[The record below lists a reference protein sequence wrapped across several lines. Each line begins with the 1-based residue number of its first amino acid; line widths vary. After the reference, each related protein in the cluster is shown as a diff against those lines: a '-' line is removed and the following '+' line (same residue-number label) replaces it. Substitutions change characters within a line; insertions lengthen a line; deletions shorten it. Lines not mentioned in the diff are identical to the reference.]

1 VNLPLLQQMV
11 AALEEKQE
19 LSWDELRSIA
29 EVFDDRNH
37 VDAQQ
42 QTPR

>member
-1 VNLPLLQQMV
+1 VNPPILQRVVV
-11 AALEEKQE
+11 ALDEKQE
-19 LSWDELRSIA
+19 LSRDELRSIA
-29 EVFDDRNH
+29 EVFDDGNH